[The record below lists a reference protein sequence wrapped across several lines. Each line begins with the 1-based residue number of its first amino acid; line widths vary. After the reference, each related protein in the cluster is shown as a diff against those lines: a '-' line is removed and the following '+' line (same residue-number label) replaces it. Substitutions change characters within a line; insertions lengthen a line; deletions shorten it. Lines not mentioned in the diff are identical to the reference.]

1 MRRQATL
8 NFLARKL
15 IRSFNTLHS
24 AAPPA
29 VSTSPEKT
37 APLPHSLL
45 KKNTT
50 AACLQ
55 KSLKKSVPLKIFLNK
70 LTIFLIC
77 RKSTTHFVRNA
88 AASPPHLRSQ
98 KNSLPSNGKPSP
110 GKAATSRMRIKNFLL
125 PMAKLCAQNQKLLL
139 QTPYTAWAF
148 PTDMSSL

>member
-15 IRSFNTLHS
+15 IRSFTTLHS

-37 APLPHSLL
+37 APLPHNLL

-55 KSLKKSVPLKIFLNK
+55 NSLKKSAPSKVFLNK
-70 LTIFLIC
+70 PTTFLIC
-77 RKSTTHFVRNA
+77 RKSTNHFARNV

-98 KNSLPSNGKPSP
+98 KNSLPPYGKPSP
-110 GKAATSRMRIKNFLL
+110 GKAATSRKMTKNFLL
-125 PMAKLCAQNQKLLL
+125 PMAKLCAQNLK
-139 QTPYTAWAF
+139 
-148 PTDMSSL
+148 